1 MLIMSWE
8 RRGAERHSTGSRWAH
23 RPTLAASTMVHLA
36 VAYPAVG
43 VENPTCCSA
52 CLFSKLDLNF
62 CLKLTTLTTPNRS
75 ISLYL
80 LPIHI
85 TPAPHMLETCLER
98 LPQREIYPK
107 PIQISTTEPSH
118 HRNFHMY
125 LSHMDG
131 WRVPKAS
138 KQGGSLERLCDTW
151 MTGLVAI

>member
-1 MLIMSWE
+1 MIEVVLKVP
-8 RRGAERHSTGSRWAH
+8 G
-23 RPTLAASTMVHLA
+23 
-36 VAYPAVG
+36 VG

-62 CLKLTTLTTPNRS
+62 CLKLTTLSHPPQTDPFPC
-75 ISLYL
+75 IFSLYIS
-80 LPIHI
+80 P
-85 TPAPHMLETCLER
+85 PKAPHMLETCLDR

-107 PIQISTTEPSH
+107 PVQISTTEPSH

-138 KQGGSLERLCDTW
+138 KQSLRVDRSRDCARLGHSTYRHGD
-151 MTGLVAI
+151 IDPH

>member
-1 MLIMSWE
+1 MIEVVLKVP
-8 RRGAERHSTGSRWAH
+8 G
-23 RPTLAASTMVHLA
+23 
-36 VAYPAVG
+36 VG

-62 CLKLTTLTTPNRS
+62 CLKLTTLSHPPQTDPFPC
-75 ISLYL
+75 IFSLYIS
-80 LPIHI
+80 P
-85 TPAPHMLETCLER
+85 PKAPHMLETCLDR

-107 PIQISTTEPSH
+107 PVQISTTEPSH

-138 KQGGSLERLCDTW
+138 KQSLRVQDWDIQPTDMVILTNIDQPKW
-151 MTGLVAI
+151 LYHLVI